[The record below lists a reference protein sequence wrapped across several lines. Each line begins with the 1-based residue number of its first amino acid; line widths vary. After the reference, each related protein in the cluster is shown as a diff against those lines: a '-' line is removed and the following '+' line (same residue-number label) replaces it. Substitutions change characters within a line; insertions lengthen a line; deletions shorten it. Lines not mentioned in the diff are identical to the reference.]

1 MGITEMEISNLLLGL
16 ISGLLGILIWV
27 AKSFATTI
35 LEELRKLDRRKAECI
50 GQFADD
56 ADNRNAHDR
65 IFAQLGDHEA
75 RIVRVETLTEGDAGK

>member
-1 MGITEMEISNLLLGL
+1 MGITEAEIGNILLGL

-56 ADNRNAHDR
+56 ADNRSAHGR
-65 IFAQLGDHEA
+65 IFDKLDNHEG
-75 RIVRVETLTEGDAGK
+75 RIAKVEALTDGDAGK

>member
-1 MGITEMEISNLLLGL
+1 MGITEMDVSNILLGL

-35 LEELRKLDRRKAECI
+35 LEELRKLDRRKAECL

-56 ADNRNAHDR
+56 GDNRATHAR
-65 IFAQLGDHEA
+65 IFDKLDEHES
-75 RIVRVETLTEGDAGK
+75 RIVRVETLTQGDCGK

>member
-1 MGITEMEISNLLLGL
+1 MGITEAEIGNILLGL

-35 LEELRKLDRRKAECI
+35 LAELRKLDRRKAECI

-56 ADNRNAHDR
+56 ADNRNAHGR
-65 IFAQLGDHEA
+65 IFNKLDEHES
-75 RIVRVETLTEGDAGK
+75 RIVRVETLTQGDCGK

>member
-1 MGITEMEISNLLLGL
+1 VGITEMEISNLLLGL

-35 LEELRKLDRRKAECI
+35 LAELRKLDRRKAECV

-56 ADNRNAHDR
+56 ADNRTAHSKIFDKLDNHEGR
-65 IFAQLGDHEA
+65 IAKVEA
-75 RIVRVETLTEGDAGK
+75 LTDGEAGK

>member
-1 MGITEMEISNLLLGL
+1 MGITEAEIGNILLGL

-35 LEELRKLDRRKAECI
+35 LAEIRKLDRRKAECI

-56 ADNRNAHDR
+56 ADNRNAHGR
-65 IFAQLGDHEA
+65 IFSKLDEHES
-75 RIVRVETLTEGDAGK
+75 RIVRVETLTQGDCGK

>member
-1 MGITEMEISNLLLGL
+1 MGITEAEIGNILLGL

-35 LEELRKLDRRKAECI
+35 LAEIRKLDRRKAECI

-56 ADNRNAHDR
+56 ADNRNAHSR
-65 IFAQLGDHEA
+65 IFDKLDEHES
-75 RIVRVETLTEGDAGK
+75 RIVRVETLTQGDCGK